1 MKICVLF
8 GGHFDRYNEALRLAS
23 EAGLELAGN
32 MTEFNHAIAHR
43 VMKSKEHTYTPA
55 HTKSKRGKFKRK

>member
-8 GGHFDRYNEALRLAS
+8 GGHFERIEIIIERISIANA
-23 EAGLELAGN
+23 
-32 MTEFNHAIAHR
+32 NH
-43 VMKSKEHTYTPA
+43 KSKQHTYTPP